1 MRGPIQ
7 HGKCRAGAETTA
19 NTCAAL
25 ELRRPS
31 RADESERV
39 LEFPEPNFFQF
50 GHNAEHSTAAIG
62 TQPVFK
68 GPYLDVTRK
77 MGKGHYVNGVLR
89 ESPPSCLSALTKRRP
104 WSRVP
109 YLCSAAT

>member
-1 MRGPIQ
+1 M
-7 HGKCRAGAETTA
+7 
-19 NTCAAL
+19 
-25 ELRRPS
+25 
-31 RADESERV
+31 

-62 TQPVFK
+62 TQPVVK